1 VRSGLELV
9 DRPEEL
15 VMAPVRFPINH
26 RAFMG
31 YTTLTPEEQAAVQAA
46 IEPLIARP
54 EQEWTA
60 HGAIRL
66 EYPEPVYLLKVDPNL
81 RAIVQPTPEGRPELL
96 DLIYRETLEFLSKSW
111 AGGGM
116 PSSKVPSI
124 P

>member
-1 VRSGLELV
+1 
-9 DRPEEL
+9 
-15 VMAPVRFPINH
+15 MAPVRFPINH

-46 IEPLIARP
+46 FEPLIDVP

-66 EYPEPVYLLKVDPNL
+66 DYPEPVYFLKVDSSL
-81 RAIVQPTPEGRPELL
+81 RAYVQPTPDGRPELL
-96 DLIYRETLEFLSKSW
+96 DLIRRETLEFLTRNQVGDGK
-111 AGGGM
+111 
-116 PSSKVPSI
+116 PSNRVPSV